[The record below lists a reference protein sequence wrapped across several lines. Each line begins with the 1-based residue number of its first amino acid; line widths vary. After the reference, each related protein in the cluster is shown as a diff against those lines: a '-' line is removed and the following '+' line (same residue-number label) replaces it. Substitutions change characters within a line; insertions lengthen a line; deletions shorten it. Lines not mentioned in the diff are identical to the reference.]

1 MTFLSVRSQ
10 KNLTQLYPDF
20 GLRIACVIR
29 SVYEKTGLGL
39 QISEGIRNYRR
50 QNQLFETGR
59 KSPGAI
65 VTNAKGGES
74 PHHYGIAADLIF
86 TGADPYLERL
96 KKSSKEGARKAE
108 AYWLTVGET
117 LEEQGCEWG
126 GRWKGLGDKPHGQ
139 ITYGLSISQ
148 MQRIFET
155 KRDLAAVW
163 AEFDKINKI
172 EVGRGYT
179 GKDAP
184 FKAVPY
190 WYVMGEEP
198 KQGETK

>member
-10 KNLTQLYPDF
+10 KNLSQLYPDF
-20 GLRIACVIR
+20 GHRIACVIDAYYR
-29 SVYEKTGLGL
+29 KMGLSL
-39 QISEGIRNYRR
+39 QIAEGIRSYRR
-50 QNQLFETGR
+50 QNELFAKGR
-59 KSPGAI
+59 KEPGAI
-65 VTNAKGGES
+65 VTNAQGGES

-86 TGADPYLERL
+86 TGADPYLEKL
-96 KKSSKEGARKAE
+96 KKSSKDGARRFE
-108 AYWLTVGET
+108 LYWET
-117 LEEQGCEWG
+117 LGLMLEEQGCQWG
-126 GRWKGLGDKPHGQ
+126 GRWKGLGDKPHGYVS
-139 ITYGLSISQ
+139 YGLSVAE
-148 MQRIFET
+148 MRRIFED

-172 EVGRGYT
+172 EVGKGYT
-179 GKDAP
+179 GKEAP